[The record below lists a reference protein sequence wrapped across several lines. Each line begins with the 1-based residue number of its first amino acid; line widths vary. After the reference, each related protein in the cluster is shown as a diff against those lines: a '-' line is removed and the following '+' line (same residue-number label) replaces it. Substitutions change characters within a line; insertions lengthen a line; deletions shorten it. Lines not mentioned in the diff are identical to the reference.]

1 MGFRTYFSYQSCRYN
16 GWYRLLSRMKGGA
29 DMANIMMTAV
39 YNQFSTTYMQ
49 KKAVGRYD
57 THKRS
62 ELRTLCSSMAKVNRD
77 APLYLIDNSTDA
89 KRFVI
94 GLKEDA
100 RELHNT
106 IVSTMGDVENAAF
119 NNKIAYSTN
128 TNIVSAKYIGE
139 QKALLPGTS
148 DEASGDG
155 SVTASNGAV
164 PSYEIEVTSLASPQ
178 VNLGNFVPKDELEL
192 APGEYS
198 FDISVN
204 DMGYEFQFN
213 INEGDTN
220 QDVQKRLARLI
231 NNSKIGLNASVE
243 ENEDSLSAL
252 RIESARVGIDYGQS
266 SEVFT
271 VSDRNT
277 SMLSGA
283 VEYFGLDYTAREA
296 SNARFTVN
304 GMEAS
309 ATSNNF
315 ILQNTYEISLNGLSE
330 NEGQTTTIGL
340 KPDTEAFHENI
351 STLIG
356 GYNNFIRSVSE
367 FRDTQA
373 RSSHLIKEMNRITG
387 FYQQEMEK
395 LGISSAKDG
404 TLEINDEQLSQV
416 ISNEETPEALSSLKA
431 FSQSMLRK
439 SSQISL
445 NPVNYMNKTVVAY
458 KNPDNTFL
466 SPYVTSAYS
475 GMFFNN
481 YC

>member
-1 MGFRTYFSYQSCRYN
+1 
-16 GWYRLLSRMKGGA
+16 
-29 DMANIMMTAV
+29 MANIAMNAV

-62 ELRTLCSSMAKVNRD
+62 ELRTLCNSMAKVNRD
-77 APLYLIDNSTDA
+77 APLYLIDRSEDA

-94 GLKEDA
+94 SLKEDA
-100 RELHNT
+100 RELRNT
-106 IVSTMGDVENAAF
+106 IISTMGDADSSAF

-128 TNIVSAKYIGE
+128 PDIISAKYIGSP
-139 QKALLPGTS
+139 ASGLPGDTAAS
-148 DEASGDG
+148 DTG
-155 SVTASNGAV
+155 SVASSNGEV
-164 PSYEIEVTSLASPQ
+164 PGYEIEVTSLASPQ
-178 VNLGNFVPKDELEL
+178 VNLGNFLPKDGKEL
-192 APGEYS
+192 ATGEYS

-213 INEGDTN
+213 INEGDTTH
-220 QDVQKRLARLI
+220 DIQKRLARLI

-243 ENEDSLSAL
+243 ENDEELTSL
-252 RIESARVGIDYGQS
+252 RIESSRVGIDYGQDS
-266 SEVFT
+266 RIFTISE
-271 VSDRNT
+271 DNT
-277 SMLSGA
+277 SKNSG
-283 VEYFGLDYTAREA
+283 VVSFLGLDYVAREA
-296 SNARFTVN
+296 SNAHFIVN
-304 GMEAS
+304 GKEAS

-315 ILQNTYEISLNGLSE
+315 ILQNTYEITLNGLSE

-340 KPDTEAFHENI
+340 KPDTEAFHDNI

-367 FRDTQA
+367 FQNSQTQ
-373 RSSHLIKEMNRITG
+373 SSHLVKEMNRITG
-387 FYQQEMEK
+387 FYYQEMEK
-395 LGISSAKDG
+395 LGIAPQKDG
-404 TLEINDEQLSQV
+404 TLTLDSEQLNQV
-416 ISNEETPEALSSLKA
+416 ISTDEPEEALSSLKA

-445 NPVNYMNKTVVAY
+445 NPVSYMNKKIVAY
-458 KNPDNTFL
+458 KDPNNTFL

>member
-1 MGFRTYFSYQSCRYN
+1 
-16 GWYRLLSRMKGGA
+16 
-29 DMANIMMTAV
+29 MANIAMNAV

-62 ELRTLCSSMAKVNRD
+62 ELRTLCNSMAKVNRD
-77 APLYLIDNSTDA
+77 APLYMIDKSEDA

-100 RELHNT
+100 RELRNT
-106 IVSTMGDVENAAF
+106 IISTMGDVDNAAF
-119 NNKIAYSTN
+119 SNKIAYSTN

-139 QKALLPGTS
+139 QTSLLPGDAAAS
-148 DEASGDG
+148 DED
-155 SVTASNGAV
+155 SVADSNGAF
-164 PSYEIEVTSLASPQ
+164 PNYEIEVTALASPQ
-178 VNLGNFVPKDELEL
+178 VNLGNFVQKDEMEL
-192 APGEYS
+192 AAGEYS

-243 ENEDSLSAL
+243 ESEEGLSAL
-252 RIESARVGIDYGQS
+252 RIESTRVGIDYAQS
-266 SEVFT
+266 TRVFT
-271 VSDRNT
+271 ISDDKT
-277 SMLSGA
+277 SKTSGV
-283 VEYFGLDYTAREA
+283 VEFLGLDYVAREA
-296 SNARFTVN
+296 SNAHFIVN
-304 GMEAS
+304 GTEAS

-315 ILQNTYEISLNGLSE
+315 ILQNTYEISLNGISE

-340 KPDTEAFHENI
+340 KPDTEAFQENI

-367 FRDTQA
+367 FRDSQEK
-373 RSSHLIKEMNRITG
+373 SNHLIKEMNRITG

-395 LGISSAKDG
+395 LGISPAKDG
-404 TLEINDEQLSQV
+404 TLTLDSEQLTQV
-416 ISNEETPEALSSLKA
+416 IATEEPENALSSLKS

-445 NPVNYMNKTVVAY
+445 NPVSYMNKKIVAY
-458 KNPDNTFL
+458 KDPTNTFL

>member
-1 MGFRTYFSYQSCRYN
+1 
-16 GWYRLLSRMKGGA
+16 
-29 DMANIMMTAV
+29 MANTVMTTV

-49 KKAVGRYD
+49 KKALGRYD

-62 ELRTLCSSMAKVNRD
+62 ELRTLCNSMAKVNRD
-77 APLYLIDNSTDA
+77 APLYLIDGSA
-89 KRFVI
+89 ESKRYVI

-106 IVSTMGDVENAAF
+106 IISAMGDVETAAF

-128 TNIVSAKYIGE
+128 PNIVSASYIGE
-139 QKALLPGTS
+139 SVAQLSGDADTS
-148 DEASGDG
+148 SDG
-155 SVTASNGAV
+155 SVTSSTGEV
-164 PSYEIEVTSLASPQ
+164 PGYEIEVTSLASPQ
-178 VNLGNFVPKDELEL
+178 VNLGNYVPKDELGL
-192 APGEYS
+192 IPGEYS

-220 QDVQKRLARLI
+220 QDVQQRLARLI

-243 ENEDSLSAL
+243 ENDEGLSSL
-252 RIESARVGIDYGQS
+252 RIESTRVGIDYGQNS
-266 SEVFT
+266 KVFT
-271 VSDRNT
+271 ISDQNT
-277 SMLSGA
+277 SKLSGA
-283 VEYFGLDYTAREA
+283 VDYLGIDYVAREA
-296 SNARFTVN
+296 SNAHFTVN
-304 GMEAS
+304 GIEAS

-315 ILQNTYEISLNGLSE
+315 VLQNTYEITLNGLSE

-340 KPDTEAFHENI
+340 KPDTEAFQENI
-351 STLIG
+351 SNLIG
-356 GYNNFIRSVSE
+356 GYNSFIRSVSE
-367 FRDTQA
+367 YQDTQA
-373 RSSHLIKEMNRITG
+373 RSNHLVKEMNRIAG

-395 LGISSAKDG
+395 LGISTSKDG
-404 TLEINDEQLSQV
+404 ILELDSEQLNQA
-416 ISNEETPEALSSLKA
+416 IATEETSEALASLKS

-445 NPVNYMNKTVVAY
+445 NPVTYMNKIVVAY
-458 KNPDNTFL
+458 KNPANTFL

-475 GMFFNN
+475 GMFYNN